1 MSILIKKK
9 SMKEKQVDLAFQ
21 KLLQNLNLSDAEAM
35 EVADLYPKWQ
45 SGKTYEV
52 GKIVKYGVN
61 SDNET
66 QLYTVLQE
74 HTSQEDWKPDATTSL
89 YKKVGF
95 TDSGI
100 AVWTQPLGATDAYM
114 KGDIVSHNNS
124 IWISTVDNNVWEP
137 SVYGWEV
144 KE

>member
-45 SGKTYEV
+45 IGKKYEV

-74 HTSQEDWKPDATTSL
+74 HTSQEDWKPDAATSL

-100 AVWTQPLGATDAYM
+100 AVWTQPLGAADAYM

-124 IWISTVDNNVWEP
+124 TWISTVDNNVWEP

>member
-45 SGKTYEV
+45 SGKIYEV
-52 GKIVKYGVN
+52 GKILKYGVN
-61 SDNET
+61 LDNET

-74 HTSQEDWKPDATTSL
+74 HISQSDWQPDKTSSL
-89 YKKVGF
+89 YKAIGF

-100 AVWTQPLGATDAYM
+100 AVWTQPFGAADAYM

-124 IWISTVDNNVWEP
+124 TWISTVDNNVWEP